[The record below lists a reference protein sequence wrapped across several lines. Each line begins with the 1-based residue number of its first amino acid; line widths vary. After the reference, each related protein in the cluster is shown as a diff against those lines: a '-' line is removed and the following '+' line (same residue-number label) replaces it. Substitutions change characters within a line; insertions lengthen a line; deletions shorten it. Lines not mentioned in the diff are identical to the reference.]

1 MGGEDAIRNLFYT
14 SSDPSVE
21 FKMQLNVG
29 AKGQVMPP
37 GGGSAVVGWP
47 ILSGSSITFKGPDGI
62 VTQPIQPGS
71 GQSLVDG
78 PGCLFGIGAQG
89 PSIGGGSLYISS
101 PCTDGKPGIF
111 INIAPNGLNITGV
124 SCTPWPPGAG

>member
-89 PSIGGGSLYISS
+89 PSIGGVVCISLRHAPTENLGFSS
-101 PCTDGKPGIF
+101 I
-111 INIAPNGLNITGV
+111 LHRMV
-124 SCTPWPPGAG
+124 